1 MRERAET
8 TSTPAAAT
16 PRRAHPRAQ
25 TLVDDARP
33 SAPVWTASGR
43 FIDSDT
49 AAVRAFARRSAGTA
63 PSERER
69 AVNLYYAVRDG
80 VVYDPYYV
88 GRDPRYFRASECLRA
103 QRGFCIA
110 KAALLAACARALGI
124 PARVGFADVRN
135 HLTTPKLTELIGGN
149 LYRWHSYTELYL
161 RERWV
166 KSTPAFDRSLC
177 ERFGVHALEFDGG
190 EDSLFQ
196 EYNKAGDRHME
207 YVRERGSFADVPF
220 ETIVE
225 DFATHHPRWLAN
237 RES

>member
-1 MRERAET
+1 MRARAESA
-8 TSTPAAAT
+8 STPAAET
-16 PRRAHPRAQ
+16 PRQARPRAQ
-25 TLVDDARP
+25 ALAVDARP
-33 SAPVWTASGR
+33 GAPVWTTAGR
-43 FIDSDT
+43 FIDSD
-49 AAVRAFARRSAGTA
+49 AAPVRAFARRSAGTA
-63 PSERER
+63 SSERER

-80 VVYDPYYV
+80 IVYDPYYV
-88 GRDPRYFRASECLRA
+88 GRDPRYFRASACLRA
-103 QRGFCIA
+103 RRGFCIA
-110 KAALLAACARALGI
+110 KAALLAAGARALGI

-161 RERWV
+161 QGRWV

-177 ERFGVHALEFDGG
+177 ERFGVHALDFDGA

-220 ETIVE
+220 ETIVH
-225 DFATHHPRWLAN
+225 DFAEHHPRWLAN